1 MIHLMLDKRPRN
13 DIGQI
18 MLIIIAD
25 EDIIRKK

>member
-1 MIHLMLDKRPRN
+1 MIHLMLDKRPRS